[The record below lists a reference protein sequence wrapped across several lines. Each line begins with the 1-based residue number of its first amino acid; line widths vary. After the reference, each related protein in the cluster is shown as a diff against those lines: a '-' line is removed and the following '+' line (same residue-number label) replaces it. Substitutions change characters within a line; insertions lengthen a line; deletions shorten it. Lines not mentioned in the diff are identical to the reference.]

1 VLMHHFN
8 DGQIDVPGRN
18 RKRRDGL
25 AHYRVLALGAPA
37 HSQTRPA
44 IRRRIHA
51 RGMIARERILKLR
64 SRRRHGHQRL
74 KPPQL
79 ASRPQ
84 RRAIRFS
91 SLISLLDFPFLPIAA
106 PVSGGF
112 LKNSRFWETVAGD
125 CVRSTLRGGSNDC
138 IRGSKPFRTQSRTH
152 NPLCAQGALRL
163 FRNGF
168 ERFTF

>member
-1 VLMHHFN
+1 MHHFN
-8 DGQIDVPGRN
+8 DAQIDVPGRN

-106 PVSGGF
+106 PVLWRSSWINENERRGRPATGRDPVTAIR
-112 LKNSRFWETVAGD
+112 LSKKLRETVDNWADKQSDQPG
-125 CVRSTLRGGSNDC
+125 RSKA
-138 IRGSKPFRTQSRTH
+138 IR
-152 NPLCAQGALRL
+152 RL
-163 FRNGF
+163 VELGLKVKK
-168 ERFTF
+168 